1 KPVPKSDKMGKKI
14 YQLPTGPHPGLF
26 LHKEIFKTSR
36 EDSDAMGNINF
47 ATYGIWQG
55 RVLDQFIY
63 KLIPDYYQ
71 RTQSQGE
78 FRTWH
83 SEVKY
88 LREAFPFDSIEVIMS
103 LQSISECGMGL
114 RFEYFRITP
123 EGKKQKVA
131 IGEQFTVWL
140 VATEKRTYEPA
151 PLPHRVKEALSNY
164 CDLS

>member
-1 KPVPKSDKMGKKI
+1 
-14 YQLPTGPHPGLF
+14 
-26 LHKEIFKTSR
+26 
-36 EDSDAMGNINF
+36 
-47 ATYGIWQG
+47 
-55 RVLDQFIY
+55 
-63 KLIPDYYQ
+63 
-71 RTQSQGE
+71 
-78 FRTWH
+78 
-83 SEVKY
+83 
-88 LREAFPFDSIEVIMS
+88 
-103 LQSISECGMGL
+103 MGL